1 MPDAIVHIV
10 RFLSFGLLLVALP
23 ALGHTNLEIVPDKWS
38 FEPAVI
44 WPILMLVS
52 AYISGIF
59 HLRQQMILQRV
70 LSSSHVISFVFG
82 ILFLVVALMSPLD
95 LIAVSL
101 FSAHMTQHLIIM
113 LVAPPLLIL
122 GRIENVLLWTF
133 PLPLRRIIGKNWLRA
148 TGLRSIFNWLMHPVI
163 AWLLASVT
171 MWFWHIP
178 GPYTWAFNNPIIHI
192 IEHLSFFL
200 TSIILWTLVMQP
212 FRRNSGGHGAALIL
226 LTTFALES
234 SLLGA
239 LLAFSQHSYYSV
251 HAANAL
257 RHLPDFLKD
266 ITQLQDQ
273 QLAGLIM
280 WVPSSL
286 VQLVALGAIFHNWFS
301 GSPKSSRFG
310 NIGNKITG

>member
-1 MPDAIVHIV
+1 M

-23 ALGHTNLEIVPDKWS
+23 ALGHASLDIASDKWS
-38 FEPAVI
+38 FESAVV
-44 WPILMLVS
+44 WPILLLVC
-52 AYISGIF
+52 AYISGVF

-70 LSSSHVISFVFG
+70 LSRGCVISFMLG
-82 ILFLVVALMSPLD
+82 IVSLVLALMSPLD
-95 LIAVSL
+95 SL
-101 FSAHMTQHLIIM
+101 ADSFFSAHMTQHLILM

-122 GRIENVLLWTF
+122 GRMEIVLLWTF
-133 PLPLRRIIGKNWLRA
+133 PLSVRRAIGKNWLRA
-148 TGLRSIFNWLMHPVI
+148 TSLRSIFNWLMHPVI

-212 FRRNSGGHGAALIL
+212 FRRNRGGHGTALIL

-239 LLAFSQHSYYSV
+239 LLAFSEHSYYSV

-257 RHLPDFLKD
+257 RLSPDFLKD

-280 WVPSSL
+280 WVPASL
-286 VQLVALGAIFHNWFS
+286 VQLVALGAIFHNWFL
-301 GSPKSSRFG
+301 GSPKSSRIN